1 MRFKKLKAGN
11 LSGSAA
17 HVHRTI
23 HSPTADPSREQLNK
37 TIGSTNPAEAIRT
50 RVNEITGGKQRKD
63 AVLAYEFIMT
73 AKADWFKDKSQKE
86 ISQWAATSIRWL
98 WQTFGKEN
106 VVSSTLHLD
115 EAAPHIHAYVVP
127 EVDGRLCAKA
137 LTGTKKLCSDMQTS
151 YANAVEQHGL
161 SRGLKGSKAT
171 HITPSEFHSLIQN
184 PGIPELPGRLASNKT
199 REQYQ
204 NAVKT
209 RLATANAEIMGL
221 SKAKAILSKLLETI
235 GKRSFKDV
243 KDALNHMDDHLQKT
257 RAMQLEIEKLRSE
270 KDQVEQELSIFRS
283 AAEKAGVSTPQQ
295 MSRKIEAAEKII
307 KRDRTRR
314 EKELS
319 TGNTPSR

>member
-23 HSPTADPSREQLNK
+23 HSPTADPSRQQLNK
-37 TIGSTNPAEAIRT
+37 TIGSTNPAEAIKT
-50 RVNEITGGKQRKD
+50 RVNEITSGRQRKD

-73 AKADWFKDKSQKE
+73 AKSDWFKGKSQKE

-98 WQTFGKEN
+98 WQTFGKGN

-115 EAAPHIHAYVVP
+115 ESAPHIHAYVVP

-151 YANAVEQHGL
+151 YASAVEQHGL

-171 HITPSEFHSLIQN
+171 HITPAEFHSLIQN
-184 PGIPELPGRLASNKT
+184 PGIPEFPCSLASNKT

-221 SKAKAILSKLLETI
+221 TKAKAILSNLLKTI
-235 GKRSFKDV
+235 GKRSFNEV
-243 KDALNHMDDHLQKT
+243 KTALSHMDNHLQET
-257 RAMQLEIEKLRSE
+257 RTMQLKIERLRSE
-270 KDQVEQELSIFRS
+270 KDQAEQELSLFRTV
-283 AAEKAGVSTPQQ
+283 AEKAGVKTPQQ
-295 MSRKIEAAEKII
+295 MSRKIEAAETII
-307 KRDRTRR
+307 KRDREIR

-319 TGNTPSR
+319 TENTPSR